1 MLRYSKVFWTEIKLV
16 IILLEVDL
24 FQSQVDK
31 VHQQLLSD
39 RRPDT
44 SFKELAS
51 FLRIVPTSKITCRV
65 SRAGHD
71 MNLHD
76 EIVEDDGTNGFLG
89 EASCMAPWPF
99 LIFWEL
105 GSQSCRFSVAPGG
118 KSCMF
123 FSNISK
129 FSFLGAVNGLKST

>member
-1 MLRYSKVFWTEIKLV
+1 MMLRYSKVFWTEIKLD

-89 EASCMAPWPF
+89 EVYPLAW
-99 LIFWEL
+99 L
-105 GSQSCRFSVAPGG
+105 PGH
-118 KSCMF
+118 F
-123 FSNISK
+123 
-129 FSFLGAVNGLKST
+129 